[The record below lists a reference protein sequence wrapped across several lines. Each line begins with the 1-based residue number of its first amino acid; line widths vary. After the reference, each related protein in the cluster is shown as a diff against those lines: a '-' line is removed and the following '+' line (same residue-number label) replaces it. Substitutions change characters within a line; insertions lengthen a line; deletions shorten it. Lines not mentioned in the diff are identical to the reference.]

1 MIIKKPSGMKPL
13 QGKSDTS
20 VGPGGP
26 SESKHDCLPML
37 FGGNMKNS
45 VGVKLCIS
53 QIIIMLSAMLVL
65 IACGTTHFKDPLTPQ
80 EREWLT
86 SHDGDISMALETG
99 YAPFSFVDKNGINS
113 GLATEYIQ
121 LIEKKLKF
129 KISKVYFNSLND
141 ILNSAQKKGIDIVN
155 AVTETQDRS
164 RYLLFTKSYIE
175 IPNVIVVRKKQKDSL
190 SIDKMKNMKISLVK
204 GYAITEHVKRKHSDL
219 NVVSVPDDLAALM
232 SVSFNEAD
240 AAILDLA
247 TASYLVAEKGLTNLR
262 IAGETDYNIKL
273 SIASRNDWPILN
285 RILEKGLLSITD
297 REKELIKNKWF
308 LFGQSTLFKKNEFWT
323 IFVILLVV
331 FLLGLVGIMVWNRS
345 LKRQV
350 EQRTIQLKEELEE
363 RNMAEKALEEIKLQ
377 LSNAVEMAHLG
388 HWEYDVVDD
397 LFLFNDHFYKVF
409 GTTAEKM
416 GGYSMSSAEYAR
428 HFIHPDDRQILEEE
442 TRKAIQTDNPHFN
455 RQLEHRMLY
464 ADGSIG
470 YISVRFFIQKD
481 INGKTAKTYGV
492 NQDITERKKFENA
505 LKKSEAQHRSIL
517 QTAMDGF
524 WMADNKGKLLEVN
537 QTYCQMSGYSQDELL
552 NMKIFDLEAVETQA
566 DVSMSSHM
574 KRITAIKEDRFE
586 SQHRRKNG
594 EIFDV
599 EVSVQ
604 YRDEDG
610 GCHICFLRDITGRKQ
625 LEAQVRQAQKM
636 ESIGNLAG
644 GIAHD
649 FNNLLFPIVGHA
661 EMLMEDLPP
670 GCPERDNVQ
679 GILHAGKRG
688 AELVKQILAFSRQ
701 HEHQLIPI
709 RVQKVM
715 QEVLKLSRASI
726 PTNIEIN
733 ADLQAEC
740 GLVLADPTQLHQI
753 GMNLITNA
761 YHALEDTDGQI
772 SVLVKEVLLET
783 QTTHMTI
790 QPGKY
795 ALLAVEDNGVG
806 IPTANLKKIF
816 DPYFT
821 TKEQGKGT
829 GLGLAVV
836 FGIIKKLGGDISVHS
851 EVDKGT
857 IFNVYLPL
865 IPSPETPG
873 PGAEEVSV
881 TGGTERILLVDD
893 EVDIAHLE
901 KQVLE
906 RLGYKVSQ
914 RTSSADALEAFRN
927 RPDFYDL
934 VITDMSMPNMTGEQ
948 LARELIAI
956 RPDISVIICTGF
968 SERINK
974 EKAEKSGIKGFLMK
988 PVIKSDMAAMVRR
1001 VLDGHSV

>member
-1 MIIKKPSGMKPL
+1 MKK
-13 QGKSDTS
+13 S
-20 VGPGGP
+20 VGL
-26 SESKHDCLPML
+26 KQ
-37 FGGNMKNS
+37 
-45 VGVKLCIS
+45 CIS

-65 IACGTTHFKDPLTPQ
+65 IGCGTTHFKDPLTLQ

-86 SHDGDISMALETG
+86 SHDGDISMALETS

-121 LIEKKLKF
+121 LIEKKLNF
-129 KISKVYFNSLND
+129 RINKVHFNSLND

-155 AVTETQDRS
+155 AVTETQR
-164 RYLLFTKSYIE
+164 RAGYLLFTKSYIE
-175 IPNVIVVRKKQKDSL
+175 IPNVIIVRKEQKDSL
-190 SIDKMKNMKISLVK
+190 SISKMKNLKISLVK
-204 GYAITEHVKRKHSDL
+204 EYAITEHITRKYSDL
-219 NVVSVPDDLAALM
+219 NVVFVPDDLAALM

-240 AAILDLA
+240 AAIIDLA
-247 TASYLVAEKGLTNLR
+247 TASYLIAEKGLTNLR

-285 RILEKGLLSITD
+285 RILEKGLSSITD
-297 REKELIKNKWF
+297 KEKEFIKNKWF
-308 LFGQSTLFKKNEFWT
+308 SFGQTSLFKSKEFWS
-323 IFVILLVV
+323 IFVIALVV
-331 FLLGLVGIMVWNRS
+331 FLFIFVGIMVWNRS

-350 EQRTIQLKEELEE
+350 EQRTIQLKRELEE
-363 RNMAEKALEEIKLQ
+363 RNMAEKALAEIKLQ

-388 HWEYDVVDD
+388 HWEYDVADD

-409 GTTAEKM
+409 GTTAAKM
-416 GGYSMSSAEYAR
+416 GGYSMSSAEYAQ
-428 HFIHPDDRQILEEE
+428 HFIHPDDRHMLDEEK
-442 TRKAIQTDNPHFN
+442 RKAIEADSPHFN
-455 RQLEHRMLY
+455 RQLEHRILY
-464 ADGSIG
+464 ADGAIG
-470 YISVRFFIQKD
+470 YISVRFFIKKD
-481 INGKTAKTYGV
+481 INGKTVKTYGV

-505 LKKSEAQHRSIL
+505 LRKSEAQHRSIL
-517 QTAMDGF
+517 QSAMDGF
-524 WMADNKGKLLEVN
+524 WLADNKGKLLEVN

-552 NMKIFDLEAVETQA
+552 NMKISDLEAMETQA
-566 DVSMSSHM
+566 DVSRHI

-586 SQHRRKNG
+586 SQHKRKDG

-604 YRDEDG
+604 YRDDDG
-610 GCHICFLRDITGRKQ
+610 GRHICFLRDITGRNQ

-726 PTNIEIN
+726 PTNIKIN

-772 SVLVKEVLLET
+772 SVLVKEVLLEAH
-783 QTTHMTI
+783 TTHMTI

-836 FGIIKKLGGDISVHS
+836 FGIIKKHGGDISVHS

-857 IFNVYLPL
+857 TFKVYLPL

-873 PGAEEVSV
+873 PGAEEVPV

-927 RPDFYDL
+927 RPDSYDL

-974 EKAEKSGIKGFLMK
+974 EKAENSGIKGFLMK

-1001 VLDGHSV
+1001 VLDRNSF